1 MASSYIS
8 LHYILLYEFHD
19 DQSYKLTHPGE
30 HLCGTVENIQYC
42 EWTPS
47 VLWRMISTGE
57 NIQNFGGCS
66 LLWET
71 PSVPWRVFSTM
82 GGYHHYYRG
91 ITMQGYSVLR
101 ETTVTVELIPKVLM
115 VFLHS
120 TEHSLEY

>member
-8 LHYILLYEFHD
+8 LHCILLYEFHD

-82 GGYHHYYRG
+82 GGYHQYRG
-91 ITMQGYSVLR
+91 DTISTVEDFQYCGEYSVLWMVSSTVGD
-101 ETTVTVELIPKVLM
+101 TTVENSGSI
-115 VFLHS
+115 H
-120 TEHSLEY
+120 